1 MRLAL
6 SLLALV
12 VASSCAV
19 SPEANRQ
26 LEEARAAY
34 RLAAADP
41 QVQLRAQPELQSAA
55 NALSE
60 AERLA
65 QQGGASELI
74 EHNAYLA
81 ERRAR
86 IAQRAAEARKAEA
99 DIAAVAEERRRAQ
112 LEAREREAAAA
123 RQGAQ
128 RAEIAR
134 REAEARAR
142 VLEEEKL
149 KVVREKTAA
158 AELAAEVKRL
168 EAELV
173 DVQAK
178 QTPRGWILTLGNE
191 VLFDTGATL
200 KDGADRALDNLAE
213 FLRKHPERHIAIEG
227 FTDGMG
233 PKDASERLSERRAQA
248 VKFALVQR
256 GIEAHRIDARG
267 YGPSFPVASNET
279 ETGRQLNRRVEI
291 VIDPS

>member
-1 MRLAL
+1 MRSAPRLILLAAVLASGCAL
-6 SLLALV
+6 S
-12 VASSCAV
+12 
-19 SPEANRQ
+19 PQANRQ
-26 LEEARAAY
+26 LDEARAAY

-41 QVQLRAQPELQSAA
+41 DVKQRAPLELQSAE
-55 NALSE
+55 NALTE
-60 AERLA
+60 AVRMAEE
-65 QQGGASELI
+65 GKASELI

-81 ERRAR
+81 EQRAR
-86 IAQRAAEARKAEA
+86 IALRTAQARKAEA
-99 DIAAVAEERRRAQ
+99 DIAAAAEERRRLR
-112 LEAREREAAAA
+112 LESETAIAREQA
-123 RQGAQ
+123 RQ
-128 RAEIAR
+128 AEMAR
-134 REAEARAR
+134 QEAEARAR

-173 DVQAK
+173 NVQAK

-248 VKFALVQR
+248 VKFALAQR
-256 GIEAHRIDARG
+256 GIEPHRIDARG
-267 YGPSFPVASNET
+267 YGPAFPIASNDS